1 MSSEDSSEDFSDWV
15 GRSEDVRDVI
25 APMRV
30 AELNATI
37 DRDDGFPVRGDAL
50 PALYH
55 WMFGA
60 FLGLAKTSDLG
71 PDGHPRRGLFLPP
84 IRLPR
89 RMWAASDVTFHGPL
103 SVGDEISRHAVIEKI
118 EDKAGRS
125 GRLTFVTVRHDYSGA
140 AGLALTD
147 RQTIVYRE
155 APADSERGREPPTKP
170 APADAA
176 FSRRLVPDVAMLFRY
191 SALIFNAH
199 RIHFDQPFVTVEE
212 GYPGLVVHGPLIATL
227 LADLLR
233 RERPNADIAR
243 IRFRAAAPLFAAREM
258 TVAGRETDTGF
269 RLWAANDAGGFAAEA
284 DIETRR

>member
-1 MSSEDSSEDFSDWV
+1 MSIEGNNEDFSGWI
-15 GRSEDVRDVI
+15 GRSEDASDII

-30 AELNATI
+30 AELNATL
-37 DRDDGFPVRGDAL
+37 DRDDGFPSRGDAL

-71 PDGHPRRGLFLPP
+71 SDGHPRRGLFLPP

-89 RMWAASDVTFHGPL
+89 RMWAASDVTFHAPL
-103 SVGDEISRHAVIEKI
+103 SIGEDITRHAVIENI

-125 GRLTFVTVRHDYSGA
+125 GRLTFVTVRHDYSGP

-155 APADSERGREPPTKP
+155 APAASERGKEPTTKP
-170 APADAA
+170 APDDAA

-199 RIHFDQPFVTVEE
+199 RIHFDQPFVTEEE

-233 RERPNADIAR
+233 RERPEARIAR

-258 TVAGRETDTGF
+258 TVAGRETETGY

-284 DIETRR
+284 DIETRD

>member
-15 GRSEDVRDVI
+15 GRSEDASDII

-125 GRLTFVTVRHDYSGA
+125 GRLTFVTVRHEYSGA

-199 RIHFDQPFVTVEE
+199 RIHFDQPFVTGEE

-243 IRFRAAAPLFAAREM
+243 IRFRAAAPLFAGREM
-258 TVAGRETDTGF
+258 TVAGRETETGF